1 MDANNTNANSNDTPR
16 IYAACLASYVNG
28 RLFGRWIDAH
38 QDTDELQAEVDAMLA
53 ASPEPGAEEFALHD
67 HSGFHGIHLDEYE
80 SLEDVSKLA
89 AFVVEHGSLGAAV
102 HAHAGNLDEAI
113 QLIEDNYQG
122 EFDSLEAWADDQLE
136 QTGQLNAL
144 PSQLRCY
151 FDVEA
156 FARDC
161 ELNGDIFTVEI
172 DGRTHV
178 FSRH

>member
-1 MDANNTNANSNDTPR
+1 M
-16 IYAACLASYVNG
+16 
-28 RLFGRWIDAH
+28 
-38 QDTDELQAEVDAMLA
+38 
-53 ASPEPGAEEFALHD
+53 
-67 HSGFHGIHLDEYE
+67 
-80 SLEDVSKLA
+80 
-89 AFVVEHGSLGAAV
+89 VEHGEFGAVV
-102 HAHAGNLDEAI
+102 HAHTGNLDEAI

-144 PSQLRCY
+144 PSQLRMY
-151 FDVEA
+151 FDFAA